1 MIITSS
7 KTFTE
12 AYWDMVNKSS
22 GKESTQ
28 EAAPVE
34 SAKEMSTA
42 ANNSSTADF
51 AAPAVD
57 SFWLKLTDNLT
68 AWLRKQ
74 AD

>member
-7 KTFTE
+7 KTLTE

-28 EAAPVE
+28 EVAAEETTQVM
-34 SAKEMSTA
+34 SAA
-42 ANNSSTADF
+42 ANNFSTADF
-51 AAPAVD
+51 AAPAAD
-57 SFWLKLTDNLT
+57 SFWLKLTDKLT

>member
-1 MIITSS
+1 
-7 KTFTE
+7 
-12 AYWDMVNKSS
+12 MVNKSS

-28 EAAPVE
+28 AAPVE
-34 SAKEMSTA
+34 SAKEMSTVT
-42 ANNSSTADF
+42 NNSSTADF

-57 SFWLKLTDNLT
+57 SFWLKLTDKLT